1 LSRDDPSRPP
11 AYEALDYLPL
21 GLIVADADLRV
32 VFWNACL
39 EDWTGIER
47 AAMLGS
53 LLSQRF
59 PHFAEP
65 RYLTRLATV
74 LATGAPTVLS
84 AQLHPHLIP
93 CPLRGGRRRVLHT
106 VAAAVPAVDRS
117 GSHLLLALQDVT
129 SLSDTLGALAAARDD
144 LARQAATD
152 PLTGIANRR
161 HFAEEA
167 GRIIATAHRHGRP
180 CALLEMDLD
189 GLKAVNDTHGHAV
202 GDELLLAFVRTCR
215 ARLREGD
222 VLGRLGGDEFAALL
236 PETTPDQAESI
247 AQRAGR
253 VRAGEPARRQRPV
266 EARSASA
273 SLLGRRRRVFRRP
286 AARSGQG
293 ALRGARRAQ
302 PGGVGRS
309 QAVRARPSAC
319 VRRAGEGAGF
329 RPEDE
334 EADEVQHA
342 RADHA

>member
-1 LSRDDPSRPP
+1 LSRDDPAHPP

-152 PLTGIANRR
+152 PVTGIANRR

-167 GRIIATAHRHGRP
+167 GRIIATALRHGRP

-247 AQRAGR
+247 AQR
-253 VRAGEPARRQRPV
+253 VRASFAQVSLRAGSAPV
-266 EARSASA
+266 EASVSVGIAA
-273 SLLGRRRRVFRRP
+273 LGAVDGVTLDDLLREADKALYEAKRAGRNRVV
-286 AARSGQG
+286 
-293 ALRGARRAQ
+293 
-302 PGGVGRS
+302 VGRS
-309 QAVRARPSAC
+309 
-319 VRRAGEGAGF
+319 
-329 RPEDE
+329 
-334 EADEVQHA
+334 
-342 RADHA
+342 

>member
-1 LSRDDPSRPP
+1 MSPEDPSRPAP
-11 AYEALDYLPL
+11 YEALDHLPL

-47 AAMLGS
+47 KDMLGS

-129 SLSDTLGALAAARDD
+129 SLSDALGALSAARDD

-189 GLKAVNDTHGHAV
+189 GLKSVNDTHGHAV
-202 GDELLLAFVRTCR
+202 GDEFLLAFVRTCR

-236 PETTPDQAESI
+236 PETTLGQAGSI
-247 AQRAGR
+247 AERIRAAFAQVSLGEGTAPVAASVSVGIAALGAVDGVSLEDLLREADAALYEAKRAGR
-253 VRAGEPARRQRPV
+253 N
-266 EARSASA
+266 
-273 SLLGRRRRVFRRP
+273 RVV
-286 AARSGQG
+286 
-293 ALRGARRAQ
+293 
-302 PGGVGRS
+302 VGRS
-309 QAVRARPSAC
+309 
-319 VRRAGEGAGF
+319 
-329 RPEDE
+329 
-334 EADEVQHA
+334 
-342 RADHA
+342 

>member
-1 LSRDDPSRPP
+1 LSPDDPPRPA

-32 VFWNACL
+32 IFWNTCL

-47 AAMLGS
+47 AEVVGTR
-53 LLSQRF
+53 LSQRF

-65 RYLTRLATV
+65 RYVSRLASV
-74 LATGAPTVLS
+74 LAMGAPTVLS
-84 AQLHPHLIP
+84 SQLHPHLIP
-93 CPLRGGRRRVLHT
+93 CPLRGGRLRVLHT
-106 VAAAVPAVDRS
+106 VAAAVPALDRS

-129 SLSDTLGALAAARDD
+129 SLSDALGALAAARDD

-215 ARLREGD
+215 GKLREGD
-222 VLGRLGGDEFAALL
+222 LLGRLGGDEFAVLL
-236 PETTPDQAESI
+236 PETTIDHAESI
-247 AQRAGR
+247 AQRVRAAFQQVT
-253 VRAGEPARRQRPV
+253 VRAGGDGVQPSVSVGVAAV
-266 EARSASA
+266 
-273 SLLGRRRRVFRRP
+273 GG
-286 AARSGQG
+286 AARVTLEDLLKDADG
-293 ALRGARRAQ
+293 ALYEAK
-302 PGGVGRS
+302 
-309 QAVRARPSAC
+309 
-319 VRRAGEGAGF
+319 RAGRNRVVVGKS
-329 RPEDE
+329 
-334 EADEVQHA
+334 
-342 RADHA
+342 